1 MVGRGG
7 NLEAAEEAAMYGKPL
22 PPGAR
27 YIDPSSLPSDS
38 KYDGRIPI
46 NPFGSGGGV
55 TYGMGDWGR
64 IINPNGVNF

>member
-22 PPGAR
+22 PPGAK
-27 YIDPSSLPSDS
+27 YVDPSSLPSDG

-64 IINPNGVNF
+64 IINPNGINF